1 MKKGQW
7 GARLVVAAAMI
18 ATAGLFFYWDQVKQ
32 ESYTS
37 LQDQLNEIQLQRFEE
52 LKGGQVKNLALEAAR
67 QVNEFAEKMRA
78 EVESAADSK
87 PLRQA
92 ARTPVQIKSKIQAW
106 EKIQKEHGSWAS
118 GTLTDEKGIVLAS
131 TEKKLLGTN
140 WEQSG
145 NFKSAVFQRM
155 TRLRL
160 EQEKNGEFSRIC
172 ISVPCLTDQ
181 GAFAGLLE
189 VQVPFPAEMVENWRS
204 KNGVLTML
212 GNEQGQRL
220 TRGPSEAFPKNFG
233 SLLGKNQAETEGY
246 IKSLSSA
253 YSRAVWEGSNYLLG
267 IASTLLPGVK
277 VFSLLKVS
285 GLEKLV
291 QPGARNTPAYLD
303 PVIWAGLTVV
313 FLISWLLLMFVRS
326 PQTGV
331 PVKRIN
337 QKLGAMLRG
346 EETLEPVFEAEGGG
360 EWEAFLDLLNELIQ
374 RTQNLPTPGPERL
387 TEPAEVEQFSKLNLE
402 LSELRQSYDQALAKN
417 LALEHQYE
425 EQDRLNRE
433 LQLTLQATESE
444 QKNFAMTTEW
454 LEKVKEAGTVRITAI
469 QNMSEDLKATLVVIK
484 NYISSILSS
493 GEGKI
498 TDTEQEFLGVV
509 INKSAR
515 LERQINDLLD
525 LSHMESA
532 DAQLYLAPA
541 EIGSMIQD
549 VILNAQ
555 PQAETKQI
563 KLISEIQAQLP
574 KVKMDGDRLGQVFI
588 NLMQQAIKITPV
600 GGTIRVLATQS
611 VTDVVVK
618 IQDGGAPL
626 TLEQARNVFSSFHGL
641 ETVSGQALAGSG
653 LRFAIVKQIMDRHH
667 GSVTIRGIP
676 DQGNE
681 VVVTLPIQG
690 QAAAELEKQAPTVK
704 TDELVVMRLNGESQE
719 GKEKSEPEVPPA
731 VDLSEFM
738 GREAGAPGGE
748 FAVENEDLDK
758 LLKDIENS
766 ENKKS

>member
-7 GARLVVAAAMI
+7 GSRLAVAAAMI
-18 ATAGLFFYWDQVKQ
+18 ATAGLFFYWDQVRQ
-32 ESYTS
+32 ESYAS

-52 LKGGQVKNLALEAAR
+52 LKGGQVKNLALEAAK
-67 QVNEFAEKMRA
+67 QVNLFAEKIRA
-78 EVESAADSK
+78 EVESAADLK
-87 PLRQA
+87 PLRQT
-92 ARTPVQIKSKIQAW
+92 ARTPGQIKSKIQAW
-106 EKIQKEHGSWAS
+106 EKIQKEHGSWVS
-118 GTLTDEKGIVLAS
+118 GTLTDEKGFILAS
-131 TEKKLLGTN
+131 TEKKFLGTS
-140 WEQSG
+140 WAQKSD
-145 NFKSAVFQRM
+145 FKSAAFQRM

-160 EQEKNGEFSRIC
+160 EQEENGEFTRIC
-172 ISVPCLTDQ
+172 VSVPCLSDQ
-181 GAFAGLLE
+181 VAFAGLLE
-189 VQVPFPAEMVENWRS
+189 VQVRLPAEMVESWKS

-212 GNEQGQRL
+212 GNDQGQRL

-246 IKSLSSA
+246 IKSLASA

-267 IASTLLPGVK
+267 VGSTLLPGVK

-291 QPGARNTPAYLD
+291 QPVTRSTPAYLD
-303 PVIWAGLTVV
+303 PVIWAGLGLI
-313 FLISWLLLMFVRS
+313 FLASLLLLMFTHP
-326 PQTGV
+326 PQIAGS
-331 PVKRIN
+331 VKRIN

-346 EETLEPVFEAEGGG
+346 EEKLEPIFEADGGG
-360 EWEAFLDLLNELIQ
+360 EWEAFLDLLNDLIQ
-374 RTQNLPTPGPERL
+374 RVQNFSTAGPERS

-444 QKNFAMTTEW
+444 QKNFAMTSEW

-469 QNMSEDLKATLVVIK
+469 QNMSEDLKATLIVIK

-563 KLISEIQAQLP
+563 KLLSELQPQLP
-574 KVKMDGDRLGQVFI
+574 KVKMDGDRLGQVFV

-600 GGTIRVLATQS
+600 GGSIRILATQS

-618 IQDGGAPL
+618 IQDGGTPL
-626 TLEQARNVFSSFHGL
+626 TPEQARNVFSNFHGS

-690 QAAAELEKQAPTVK
+690 QEAEEEKSFPAAKSE
-704 TDELVVMRLNGESQE
+704 DLVVMRRDEE
-719 GKEKSEPEVPPA
+719 ADAGKGKTEPEAPPA

-738 GREAGAPGGE
+738 GRESGAPGAE

-766 ENKKS
+766 ENKKN